1 MSPSSINA
9 GVLTGLFFHKSYTY
23 SHSSYEFCVRSV
35 SFKEQHL
42 YIYLKKS
49 FFFLR
54 SKQVTF
60 SFSVSFSVPWEG
72 SNELLNS
79 VFSVCD

>member
-49 FFFLR
+49 FFFFKEANKLHLVFLFP
-54 SKQVTF
+54 SLSLGKEVM
-60 SFSVSFSVPWEG
+60 SF
-72 SNELLNS
+72 
-79 VFSVCD
+79 